1 MPTRVLFDRKFDA
14 RPDRFDFRDLP
25 YRSRLVSLPQ
35 VYPSDELIER
45 WFSVYRN
52 ADMVLNQGQEGSCT
66 GFGLAGVVN
75 YLQWELAN
83 ANPIAADDP
92 KAAQSIARRSARM
105 LYQNARLY
113 DEWKGEDYEGSSCRG
128 AMKGF
133 HKHGV
138 CGEKF
143 WPNFEK
149 RQKPGM
155 PKSGWD
161 TDAPLTP
168 LGAYYRIDGKSIVD
182 MQSAIYE
189 THAIYVSADVH
200 DGWDRVRNNCK
211 TLEAALIL
219 PPKKPDDV
227 GGHAFALVGY
237 TSDGFIVQNSWGPH
251 WGFHGFGLLT
261 YEDWT
266 RYGTDAWALTLGAP
280 MRVTLPPIKGK
291 QSAAN
296 LAHQS
301 HRFVSPSMRT
311 DLSLDE
317 RLRARAMLRSDA
329 ARDTS
334 AVSPWIN
341 GEEAKHIIFIGHN
354 GSAEREL
361 VEASSGN
368 DAVAVVVQQCLDR
381 AAQQGFS
388 DLAIVLHGGLNSRDD
403 GIARARVLGP
413 WFEANRI
420 MPIFVVWQTGLLESA
435 GDILKSAAE
444 KLVLP
449 SGADKGWLRSK
460 IDDIKDRAFEVFARD
475 AGVKAIWE
483 NMKFRAAGASRP
495 GGGLAV
501 AARELERGLGQ
512 MSKSQRPQIHLIGH
526 SAGAIMHG
534 YFLGPMKARGL
545 KASSIHLW
553 APACTVAFA
562 SDKYGSAFA
571 DKVAD
576 PETTFVDVLSDAN
589 ETSDPCVPALYSKSL
604 LYLVSRALEPDH
616 KTPVLGLQKVWRKWR
631 ANDDT
636 FMSGS
641 QKILEA
647 WASASEDVVLDTPIS
662 ETEVPTCHEP
672 NKDETIPANHGSFDN
687 NLDVVNRTIRR
698 IIGKTPS
705 KPVTDLRGF

>member
-1 MPTRVLFDRKFDA
+1 MPTRILFDRKFDA

-25 YRSRLVSLPQ
+25 YSSRLVSLPPA
-35 VYPSDELIER
+35 YPSDQLIER
-45 WFSVYRN
+45 WFSVYRS
-52 ADMVLNQGQEGSCT
+52 ADMVLDQGQEGSCT
-66 GFGLAGVVN
+66 GFGLAAVVN

-83 ANPIAADDP
+83 TNPIAADDP
-92 KAAQSIARRSARM
+92 KAAKTIAQRSARM

-149 RQKPGM
+149 RQKPGL

-161 TDAPLTP
+161 ADAPLTP

-182 MQSAIYE
+182 MQSAVYE

-200 DGWDRVRNNCK
+200 DGWDRVRKNCK
-211 TLEAALIL
+211 TLDAALIL
-219 PPKKPDDV
+219 PPKKPYDV

-237 TSDGFIVQNSWGPH
+237 TSDGFIVQNSWGPG
-251 WGFHGFGLLT
+251 WGFHGFGLLP

-266 RYGTDAWALTLGAP
+266 RYGTDAWALALGAP
-280 MRVTLPPIKGK
+280 MRAMLPPIKGK
-291 QSAAN
+291 KGAAN
-296 LAHQS
+296 LAAQS
-301 HRFVSPSMRT
+301 HHFVSPSMRT

-317 RLRARAMLRSDA
+317 RLRSRAMLRSDVA
-329 ARDTS
+329 GDES

-361 VEASSGN
+361 VEAASGD
-368 DAVAVVVQQCLDR
+368 DAVALVVQQCLDR
-381 AAQQGFS
+381 AAQQEFS
-388 DLAIVLHGGLNSRDD
+388 DLAIILHGGLNSRDD
-403 GIARARVLGP
+403 GIGRARVLGP

-435 GDILKSAAE
+435 GDILKTAAE
-444 KLVLP
+444 KLVMP

-460 IDDIKDRAFEVFARD
+460 IDEIKDRAFEVFARD

-483 NMKFRAAGASRP
+483 NMKFRAAGASRA

-512 MSKSQRPQIHLIGH
+512 MSRSQRPRIHLIGH
-526 SAGAIMHG
+526 SAGAIMNG
-534 YFLGPMKARGL
+534 YFLAPMKARGL

-604 LYLVSRALEPDH
+604 LYLVSRALEPNH
-616 KTPVLGLQKVWRKWR
+616 KTPILGLQKVWRKWR
-631 ANDDT
+631 ADDDT

-641 QKILEA
+641 QKILED
-647 WASASEDVVLDTPIS
+647 WSGVSEDVVLDTPIS
-662 ETEVPTCHEP
+662 ETEVPTRHEP

-687 NLDVVNRTIRR
+687 NLDVVNRAIRR
-698 IIGKTPS
+698 IIGKAPS
-705 KPVTDLRGF
+705 RPVTDLRGF

>member
-1 MPTRVLFDRKFDA
+1 MPTRILFKSERKFDA
-14 RPDRFDFRDLP
+14 RPDRYDFRDLP
-25 YRSRLVSLPQ
+25 YRARLVSLPPS
-35 VYPSDELIER
+35 YPSDQLIAR
-45 WFSVYRN
+45 WFSVYRQGR
-52 ADMVLNQGQEGSCT
+52 MVLDQGQEGSCT
-66 GFGLAGVVN
+66 GFGLAAVVN

-83 ANPIAADDP
+83 WDAIVADAPD
-92 KAAQSIARRSARM
+92 KATSIARRSARM

-113 DEWKGEDYEGSSCRG
+113 DEWRGEDYDGSSCRG

-138 CGEKF
+138 CSEKF

-149 RQKPGM
+149 RRKPGLSR
-155 PKSGWD
+155 SGWD
-161 TDAPLTP
+161 ADAPLMP

-200 DGWDRVRNNCK
+200 DGWDRVRKNCK

-219 PPKKPDDV
+219 PPNRPNDV

-237 TSDGFIVQNSWGPH
+237 TPDGFIIQNSWGPD
-251 WGFHGFGLLT
+251 WGYHGFGLLP

-280 MRVTLPPIKGK
+280 MRVTLPPLKSKKGTTK
-291 QSAAN
+291 A
-296 LAHQS
+296 AHQ
-301 HRFVSPSMRT
+301 FVSPSMRT

-317 RLRARAMLRSDA
+317 RLRARAMLRSDVA
-329 ARDTS
+329 GDTS
-334 AVSPWIN
+334 AVLPWIN

-361 VEASSGN
+361 VEASSGD
-368 DAVAVVVQQCLDR
+368 DAVAAVIQQCLAR
-381 AAQQGFS
+381 AAEQGFS
-388 DLAIVLHGGLNSRDD
+388 DLAIVDHGGLNSRDD
-403 GIARARVLGP
+403 GVARTRVLGP
-413 WFEANRI
+413 WFEANHI
-420 MPIFVVWQTGLLESA
+420 MPIFVVWQTGFLESA
-435 GDILKSAAE
+435 ADILKTAAE
-444 KLVLP
+444 KLVMP

-460 IDDIKDRAFEVFARD
+460 IDEIKDRAFEVFARD

-483 NMKFRAAGASRP
+483 NMKFRAAGASGT

-512 MSKSQRPQIHLIGH
+512 MSRSQRPKIHLIGH

-534 YFLGPMKARGL
+534 HFLAPMKARGL
-545 KASSIHLW
+545 RASSIHLW

-562 SDKYGSAFA
+562 SDKYGRAFA

-576 PETTFVDVLSDAN
+576 PETTFIDLLSDAN

-604 LYLVSRALEPDH
+604 LYLISRALEPDH
-616 KTPVLGLQKVWRKWR
+616 KTPVLGLQKVWPKWWKD
-631 ANDDT
+631 DDT

-641 QKILEA
+641 EKILND
-647 WASASEDVVLDTPIS
+647 WSSASRGVVLDPPIS
-662 ETEVPTCHEP
+662 ETEVPTRHEP

-687 NLDVVNRTIRR
+687 NLDVVNRAIRR
-698 IIGKTPS
+698 IIDRTPYQS
-705 KPVTDLRGF
+705 ITDLRGF